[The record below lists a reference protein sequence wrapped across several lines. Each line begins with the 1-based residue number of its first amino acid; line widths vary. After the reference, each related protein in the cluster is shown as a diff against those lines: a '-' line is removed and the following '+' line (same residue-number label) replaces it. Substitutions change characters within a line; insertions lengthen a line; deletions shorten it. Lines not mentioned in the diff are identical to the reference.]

1 MIQVLYGFV
10 AIFLFSR
17 FTSILKLSGQ
27 VGLLYVM
34 FLQMWVEVG
43 RWFSLTIFGTF
54 GFAVAFAVL
63 LTPTRTR
70 TVTLTLTPTLRP

>member
-1 MIQVLYGFV
+1 MLYGFV

-43 RWFSLTIFGTF
+43 RWFSLTIFGTL
-54 GFAVAFAVL
+54 GFAVAFAVME
-63 LTPTRTR
+63 P
-70 TVTLTLTPTLRP
+70 TLTLTLTLTLP